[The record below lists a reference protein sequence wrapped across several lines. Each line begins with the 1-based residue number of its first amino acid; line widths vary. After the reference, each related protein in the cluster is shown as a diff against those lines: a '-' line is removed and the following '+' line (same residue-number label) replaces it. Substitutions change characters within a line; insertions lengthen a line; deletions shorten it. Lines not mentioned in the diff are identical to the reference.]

1 MSNYEIGQ
9 RVNFSDKFGNH
20 LIKSSGIIKEI
31 RFLVVPDENRFK
43 ELPFIYSS
51 RNIELAEESCV
62 GKPEKIHSNP
72 PDIQRFAEQYRS
84 GNQLEQKYFGI
95 GQRVKFAQ
103 KFNEWIEKTGI
114 VSDYIYVIDVSNYQ
128 VLRKHGEVSV

>member
-9 RVNFSDKFGNH
+9 RVKFSDKFGNR

-31 RFLVVPDENRFK
+31 RFLVVPDEDRFK
-43 ELPFIYSS
+43 ELTFIYSS

-62 GKPEKIHSNP
+62 GNPEKIHSNP
-72 PDIQRFAEQYRS
+72 PDIQRFSEQ
-84 GNQLEQKYFGI
+84 NQLEQKYFQI

-103 KFNEWIEKTGI
+103 KFNEWIEKTGV

-128 VLRKHGEVSV
+128 VLRKHGDLEV

>member
-9 RVNFSDKFGNH
+9 RVKFSDKFGNR

-31 RFLVVPDENRFK
+31 RFLVVPDEDRFK
-43 ELPFIYSS
+43 ELTFIYSS

-62 GKPEKIHSNP
+62 GNPEKIHSNP
-72 PDIQRFAEQYRS
+72 PDIQRFAEQ
-84 GNQLEQKYFGI
+84 NQLQQKYFQI

-103 KFNEWIEKTGI
+103 KFNGWIEKTGI
-114 VSDYIYVIDVSNYQ
+114 VSDYIYVIDLSNYQ
-128 VLRKHGEVSV
+128 VLRKHGDVSV